1 MLISTQTINLNIKVL
16 CSLAERSRRNVRAME
31 CSRENVRERMF
42 AREGPPYIA
51 KAEVYSQQLK
61 AVHHVWE
68 GKDALGE
75 SLMRSLRRDRDP
87 SPKYFN

>member
-1 MLISTQTINLNIKVL
+1 
-16 CSLAERSRRNVRAME
+16 
-31 CSRENVRERMF
+31 MF

-51 KAEVYSQQLK
+51 KAEVHSQQLK